1 LKVRAASFAARTD
14 FQATKREEMTMSD
27 FPMLIGGKLTKGDG
41 VLKVINPATEETFAT
56 VERASEKQA
65 ADAIAAAKAAFPAWA
80 KTPIAKRQAIVS
92 KIADVVRDN
101 AAELASL
108 LTAEQ
113 GKPLPEAQGEVAW
126 TEGYLRH
133 YATLNLETKVVQ
145 DDAAAR
151 VEVRRK
157 PLGVVVGIVA
167 WNFPLV
173 LAAWKIGPALV
184 AGNTIVLKPAPTTP
198 VATLRL
204 AALIKD
210 VVPAGVVNVV
220 ADQNDLGGFLTSH
233 PDVAK
238 VSFTG
243 STETGKKI
251 MRTGADT
258 LKRLTLEL
266 GGNDVAIVLD
276 DVDVKNV
283 APKIF
288 DAAMLNCGQVCMAAK
303 RIYVQDGVYDA
314 MAQEMSAIA
323 RDVVVD
329 DGSKQGTRV
338 GPLQNKM
345 QFEKVKGLLDSAR
358 KEGAT
363 VVGGETGGRSGY
375 FIKPAIVT
383 NVKEGSRVV
392 DEEQFGP
399 VIPLIRF
406 KSDDEI
412 VARANASQYGL
423 GGSVWS
429 SNFDRARKIAED
441 IDAGTVW
448 INQHITIGPHIPMAG
463 AKQSGIGVEQSL
475 EGLAEFT
482 QVRVLNMAKA

>member
-1 LKVRAASFAARTD
+1 
-14 FQATKREEMTMSD
+14 MSD
-27 FPMLIGGKLTKGDG
+27 YPMLIGGKLVDGDNK
-41 VLKVINPATEETFAT
+41 LKVVNPATEAVFAT
-56 VERASEKQA
+56 IERASQKQA
-65 ADAIAAAKAAFPAWA
+65 GEAIAAAKAAFPAWS
-80 KTPIAKRQAIVS
+80 KTPIEKRQAAVS
-92 KIADVVRDN
+92 KIADIVRDN
-101 AAELASL
+101 ATELAGL

-113 GKPLPEAQGEVAW
+113 GKPLPEALGEMAW

-133 YATLNLETKVVQ
+133 YATLSLETKVVQ
-145 DDAAAR
+145 DDATAR
-151 VEVRRK
+151 VEVHRK

-167 WNFPLV
+167 WNFPVL
-173 LAAWKIGPALV
+173 LAAWKLGPALV

-198 VATLRL
+198 VATLRF

-210 VVPAGVVNVV
+210 AVPPGVVNVI
-220 ADQNDLGGFLTSH
+220 ADENELGAFLTSH

-251 MRTGADT
+251 MKSGADT

-276 DVDVKNV
+276 DVNVKEV

-303 RIYVQDGVYDA
+303 RIYVQDAIYDEMASA
-314 MAQEMSAIA
+314 MAAIA
-323 RDVVVD
+323 KDVVVD
-329 DGSKQGTRV
+329 DGAKQGARI
-338 GPLQNKM
+338 GPLQNRM
-345 QFEKVKGLLDSAR
+345 QFEKVKGLIDSAK

-363 VVGGETGGRSGY
+363 VVGGESGGRSGF

-383 NVKEGSRVV
+383 NVKEGNRIV

-406 KSDDEI
+406 KSDSEI
-412 VARANASQYGL
+412 VSRANASPYGL

-463 AKQSGIGVEQSL
+463 SKQSGIGVEQSQ

>member
-1 LKVRAASFAARTD
+1 
-14 FQATKREEMTMSD
+14 MSD
-27 FPMLIGGKLTKGDG
+27 YPMLIGGKLVPGDKT
-41 VLKVINPATEETFAT
+41 LKVVNPATEEVFAG
-56 VERASEKQA
+56 VARASEKDA
-65 ADAIAAAKAAFPAWA
+65 ASAIAAAKAAFPAWS
-80 KTPIAKRQAIVS
+80 KTPIEKRQAIVT
-92 KIADVVRDN
+92 KIADAVRDN
-101 AAELASL
+101 AGELARI

-113 GKPLPEAQGEVAW
+113 GKPLPESQGEMAW

-133 YATLNLETKVVQ
+133 AATLSLEPKVVQ

-151 VEVRRK
+151 VEVHRK

-167 WNFPLV
+167 WNFPVL
-173 LAAWKIGPALV
+173 LAAWKIGPALI

-198 VATLRL
+198 AATLKL
-204 AALIKD
+204 GALIKD
-210 VVPAGVVNVV
+210 IVPPGVVNII
-220 ADQNDLGGFLTSH
+220 ADENDLGPYLTSH

-243 STETGKKI
+243 SVETGRKI
-251 MRTGADT
+251 MKSGADT

-276 DVDVKNV
+276 DVNVAEV

-303 RIYVQDGVYDA
+303 RIYVQDKIYDEMASA
-314 MAQEMSAIA
+314 MTAIA
-323 RDVVVD
+323 KDAVVD
-329 DGSKQGTRV
+329 DGSKQGTRL
-338 GPLQNKM
+338 GPLQNKA
-345 QFEKVKGLLDSAR
+345 QFEKVRGLIDSAK
-358 KEGAT
+358 KEGAK
-363 VVGGETGGRSGY
+363 VVGGDSGGRAGY

-383 NVKEGSRVV
+383 NVKEGNRIV

-406 KSDDEI
+406 KSDEEI

-429 SNFDRARKIAED
+429 SNFARARKIAEE

-463 AKQSGIGVEQSL
+463 AKQSGVGVEQGL

-482 QVRVLNMAKA
+482 QVRVLNMAKSA

>member
-1 LKVRAASFAARTD
+1 
-14 FQATKREEMTMSD
+14 MSD
-27 FPMLIGGKLTKGDG
+27 FPMLIGGKLVDGDHK
-41 VLKVINPATEETFAT
+41 LKVVNPATEEVFAT
-56 VERASEKQA
+56 VERASQKQA
-65 ADAIAAAKAAFPAWA
+65 GEAIAAAKAAFPAWS
-80 KTPIAKRQAIVS
+80 KKPIAERQAIVN
-92 KIADVVRDN
+92 KIADAVRDN
-101 AAELASL
+101 ADELARL
-108 LTAEQ
+108 MTAEQ
-113 GKPLPEAQGEVAW
+113 GKPLPESLGEMAW

-133 YATLNLETKVVQ
+133 YATLAPEMKVVQ
-145 DDAAAR
+145 DDETAR
-151 VEVRRK
+151 VEVHRK

-167 WNFPLV
+167 WNFPVL

-184 AGNTIVLKPAPTTP
+184 AGNTIVVKPAPTTP
-198 VATLRL
+198 IATLKL

-210 VVPAGVVNVV
+210 IVPPGVVNVI
-220 ADQNDLGGFLTSH
+220 ADENDLGAFLTSH

-251 MRTGADT
+251 MKSGADT

-276 DVDVKNV
+276 DVNVKEV

-303 RIYVQDGVYDA
+303 RIFVQEGVYDA
-314 MAQEMSAIA
+314 MAKEMAAIA
-323 RDVVVD
+323 KDVVVD
-329 DGSKQGTRV
+329 DGLKQGTRV
-338 GPLQNKM
+338 GPLQNRM
-345 QFEKVKGLLDSAR
+345 QFEKVKGILESAR

-363 VVGGETGGRSGY
+363 IVGGDTGGRSGY

-383 NVKEGSRVV
+383 NVKEGNRIV

-412 VARANASQYGL
+412 VNRANASPYGL

-429 SNFDRARKIAED
+429 SSFDRARKIAED

>member
-1 LKVRAASFAARTD
+1 
-14 FQATKREEMTMSD
+14 MSD
-27 FPMLIGGKLTKGDG
+27 FPMLIGGKLVDGDQN
-41 VLKVINPATEETFAT
+41 LKVVNPATEEVFAT
-56 VERASEKQA
+56 VERASQKQA
-65 ADAIAAAKAAFPAWA
+65 GEAIAAAKAAFPAWA
-80 KTPIAKRQAIVS
+80 KTPIEKRQAVVS
-92 KIADVVRDN
+92 KIADIVRDN
-101 AAELASL
+101 AAELAGL
-108 LTAEQ
+108 MTAEQ
-113 GKPLPEAQGEVAW
+113 GKPLPESMGEMAW

-133 YATLNLETKVVQ
+133 YATLGLETKVVQ
-145 DDAAAR
+145 DDATAR
-151 VEVRRK
+151 VEVHRK

-173 LAAWKIGPALV
+173 LAAWKIGPALI

-198 VATLRL
+198 VTTLRF

-210 VVPAGVVNVV
+210 AVPPGVVNVI
-220 ADQNDLGGFLTSH
+220 ADENDLGGFLTSH

-251 MRTGADT
+251 MKSGADT

-276 DVDVKNV
+276 DVNVKDV

-303 RIYVQDGVYDA
+303 RIYVQDAIYDEMANA
-314 MAQEMSAIA
+314 MAAIA

-329 DGSKQGTRV
+329 EGTKQGARV

-345 QFEKVKGLLDSAR
+345 QFEKVKGLIESAR

-363 VVGGETGGRSGY
+363 VVGGESGGRAGY
-375 FIKPAIVT
+375 FISPAIVT
-383 NVKEGSRVV
+383 NVKEGNRIV

-406 KSDDEI
+406 KTDNEI
-412 VARANASQYGL
+412 VARANASPYGL

-463 AKQSGIGVEQSL
+463 SKQSGVGVEQGL

-482 QVRVLNMAKA
+482 QLRVLNMAKV

>member
-1 LKVRAASFAARTD
+1 
-14 FQATKREEMTMSD
+14 MSD
-27 FPMLIGGKLTKGDG
+27 FPMLIGGKLVDGDHQ
-41 VLKVINPATEETFAT
+41 LKVVNPSTEEVFAT
-56 VERASEKQA
+56 VERASQKQA
-65 ADAIAAAKAAFPAWA
+65 GEAIAAAKAAFPAWS
-80 KTPIAKRQAIVS
+80 KKPIAERQAIVNR
-92 KIADVVRDN
+92 IADAVRDN
-101 AAELASL
+101 ADELARL

-113 GKPLPEAQGEVAW
+113 GKPLAEAQGEMAW

-133 YATLNLETKVVQ
+133 YATLAPEMKVVQ
-145 DDAAAR
+145 DDETAR
-151 VEVRRK
+151 VEVHRK

-167 WNFPLV
+167 WNFPVV

-184 AGNTIVLKPAPTTP
+184 AGNTIVVKPAPTTP
-198 VATLRL
+198 VATLKL

-210 VVPAGVVNVV
+210 IAPPGVVNVI
-220 ADQNDLGGFLTSH
+220 ADENDLGAYLTSH

-251 MRTGADT
+251 MKSGADT

-276 DVDVKNV
+276 DVNVKEV

-303 RIYVQDGVYDA
+303 RIFVQEGVYDA
-314 MAQEMSAIA
+314 MAKEMAAIA
-323 RDVVVD
+323 QDVVVD
-329 DGSKQGTRV
+329 DGFKQGTRV

-345 QFEKVKGLLDSAR
+345 QFEKVKGILESAK

-363 VVGGETGGRSGY
+363 IVGGDSGGRSGY

-383 NVKEGSRVV
+383 NVKEGSRIV

-399 VIPLIRF
+399 VIPLIKF

-412 VARANASQYGL
+412 VSRANASPYGL

>member
-1 LKVRAASFAARTD
+1 
-14 FQATKREEMTMSD
+14 MSD
-27 FPMLIGGKLTKGDG
+27 FPMLIGGKLVTGDHK
-41 VLKVINPATEETFAT
+41 LKVVNPATEEVFAT

-65 ADAIAAAKAAFPAWA
+65 GEAIAAAKAAFPAWA
-80 KTPIAKRQAIVS
+80 KTPIEKRQAVVS
-92 KIADVVRDN
+92 KIADIVRDN
-101 AAELASL
+101 AAELAGL

-113 GKPLPEAQGEVAW
+113 GKPLPEALGEMAW

-133 YATLNLETKVVQ
+133 YATLSLETTVVQ

-151 VEVRRK
+151 VEVHRK

-167 WNFPLV
+167 WNFPLL

-184 AGNTIVLKPAPTTP
+184 AGNTAVLKPAPTTP
-198 VATLRL
+198 VTTLRF

-210 VVPAGVVNVV
+210 AVPPGVVNII
-220 ADQNDLGGFLTSH
+220 ADENDLGAYLTSH

-243 STETGKKI
+243 STATGKKI
-251 MRTGADT
+251 MKSGADT

-276 DVDVKNV
+276 DVNVNEV

-303 RIYVQDGVYDA
+303 RIYVQDAIYDEMASA
-314 MAQEMSAIA
+314 MAAIA
-323 RDVVVD
+323 KDVVVD
-329 DGSKQGTRV
+329 DGAKQGARV
-338 GPLQNKM
+338 GPLQNRM
-345 QFEKVKGLLDSAR
+345 QFEKVKGLIDSAK

-363 VVGGETGGRSGY
+363 VVGGESGGRSGF

-383 NVKEGSRVV
+383 NVKEGNRIV

-406 KSDDEI
+406 KSDSEI
-412 VARANASQYGL
+412 VARANASPYGL

-429 SNFDRARKIAED
+429 SNLDRARKIAEE

-463 AKQSGIGVEQSL
+463 SKQSGIGVEQSL

>member
-1 LKVRAASFAARTD
+1 
-14 FQATKREEMTMSD
+14 MSD
-27 FPMLIGGKLTKGDG
+27 FKMLINGKLVAGDHK
-41 VLKVINPATEETFAT
+41 LKVLNPATEETFAI
-56 VERASEKQA
+56 VARASQDQA
-65 ADAIAAAKAAFPAWA
+65 GEAIAAAKAAFPAWS
-80 KTPIAKRQAIVS
+80 KTPIEKRQAAVA
-92 KIADVVRDN
+92 KIADVLRDN
-101 AAELASL
+101 AAELARL

-133 YATLNLETKVVQ
+133 YATLSLETKVVQ
-145 DDAAAR
+145 DDATAR
-151 VEVRRK
+151 VEVHRK

-204 AALIKD
+204 GELIKD
-210 VVPAGVVNVV
+210 VVPPGVVNIIT
-220 ADQNDLGGFLTSH
+220 DENDLGAYLTSH

-243 STETGKKI
+243 STATGKKI
-251 MRTGADT
+251 MKAGADT

-276 DVDVKNV
+276 DVNVKEI

-303 RIYVQDGVYDA
+303 RIYVQDSIYDEMVAA
-314 MAQEMSAIA
+314 MTAIA
-323 RDVVVD
+323 KDVVVD

-338 GPLQNKM
+338 GPLQNKS
-345 QFEKVKGLLDSAR
+345 QFEKIKDLIDSAR
-358 KEGAT
+358 KEGGT
-363 VVGGETGGRSGY
+363 VIGGETGGRAGY
-375 FIKPAIVT
+375 FIKPAIVA
-383 NVKEGSRVV
+383 NVKEGNRIV

-406 KSDDEI
+406 KTDAEI
-412 VARANASQYGL
+412 AARANASPYGL

-429 SNFDRARKIAED
+429 SNFERARKIAED

-463 AKQSGIGVEQSL
+463 AKQSGIGVEQGL

-482 QVRVLNMAKA
+482 QVRVLNMMKQ

>member
-1 LKVRAASFAARTD
+1 MID
-14 FQATKREEMTMSD
+14 Y
-27 FPMLIGGKLTKGDG
+27 PMLIDGKLVDGDRK
-41 VLKVINPATEETFAT
+41 LKVINPATEEPFAT
-56 VERASEKQA
+56 IETASEKQA
-65 ADAIAAAKAAFPAWA
+65 AAAIAAAKAAFPKWA
-80 KTPIAKRQAIVS
+80 KTPIEKRQAVVS

-113 GKPLPEAQGEVAW
+113 GKPLSESQGEMAW

-133 YATLNLETKVVQ
+133 YATLAPEVKVVQ
-145 DDAAAR
+145 DDATAR
-151 VEVRRK
+151 VEVHRK

-167 WNFPLV
+167 WNFPVL

-184 AGNTIVLKPAPTTP
+184 AGNTVVLKPAPTTP

-210 VVPAGVVNVV
+210 VVPPGVVNII
-220 ADQNDLGGFLTSH
+220 ADENDLGGYLTSH

-243 STETGKKI
+243 STETGRKI
-251 MRTGADT
+251 MKSSADT

-276 DVDVKNV
+276 DVDVKAV

-314 MAQEMSAIA
+314 MAAEMTAIA
-323 RDVVVD
+323 NEIVVD
-329 DGSKQGTRV
+329 DGAKQGTRV

-345 QFEKVKGLLDSAR
+345 QFEKVKGLIAAAK
-358 KEGAT
+358 KEGAI
-363 VVGGETGGRSGY
+363 VAGGGSGGRTGY
-375 FIKPAIVT
+375 FISPAIIT
-383 NVKEGSRVV
+383 NVKEGNRVV

-406 KSDDEI
+406 KTDEEI
-412 VARANASQYGL
+412 VTRANASPYGL

-482 QVRVLNMAKA
+482 QLRVLNMAK

>member
-1 LKVRAASFAARTD
+1 
-14 FQATKREEMTMSD
+14 MSD
-27 FPMLIGGKLTKGDG
+27 FKMLINGKLVAGDHK
-41 VLKVINPATEETFAT
+41 LKVLNPATEETFAI
-56 VERASEKQA
+56 VARASQDQA
-65 ADAIAAAKAAFPAWA
+65 GEAIAAAKAAFPAWS
-80 KTPIAKRQAIVS
+80 KTPIEKRQAAVA
-92 KIADVVRDN
+92 KIADVLRDN
-101 AAELASL
+101 AAELARL

-133 YATLNLETKVVQ
+133 YATLSLETKVVQ
-145 DDAAAR
+145 DDATAR
-151 VEVRRK
+151 VEVHRK

-204 AALIKD
+204 GELIKD
-210 VVPAGVVNVV
+210 VVPPGVVNIIT
-220 ADQNDLGGFLTSH
+220 DENDLGAYLTSH

-243 STETGKKI
+243 STATGKKI
-251 MRTGADT
+251 MKAGADT

-276 DVDVKNV
+276 DVNVKEI

-303 RIYVQDGVYDA
+303 RIYVQDSIYDEMVAA
-314 MAQEMSAIA
+314 MTAIA
-323 RDVVVD
+323 KDVVVD

-338 GPLQNKM
+338 GPLQNKS
-345 QFEKVKGLLDSAR
+345 QFEKVKDLIDSAK
-358 KEGAT
+358 KEGGT
-363 VVGGETGGRSGY
+363 VIGGETGGRAGY
-375 FIKPAIVT
+375 FIKPAIVA
-383 NVKEGSRVV
+383 NVKEGNRIV

-406 KSDDEI
+406 KTDAEI
-412 VARANASQYGL
+412 AARANASPYGL

-429 SNFDRARKIAED
+429 SNFERARKIAED

-463 AKQSGIGVEQSL
+463 AKQSGIGVEQGL

-482 QVRVLNMAKA
+482 QVRVLNMMKQ

>member
-1 LKVRAASFAARTD
+1 
-14 FQATKREEMTMSD
+14 MSD
-27 FPMLIGGKLTKGDG
+27 FPMLIGGKLVDGDHKLN
-41 VLKVINPATEETFAT
+41 VVNPATEEVFAT
-56 VERASEKQA
+56 VERASQRQA
-65 ADAIAAAKAAFPAWA
+65 AEAVAAAKAAFPAWS
-80 KTPIAKRQAIVS
+80 KTPIEKRQANVS
-92 KIADVVRDN
+92 KLADAVRDN
-101 AAELASL
+101 ADELARL

-113 GKPLPEAQGEVAW
+113 GKPLPEAQGEMAW

-133 YATLNLETKVVQ
+133 YSTLAPEVQVVQ
-145 DDAAAR
+145 DDATAR
-151 VEVRRK
+151 VEVHRK

-167 WNFPLV
+167 WNFPVL

-198 VATLRL
+198 VATLKF

-210 VVPAGVVNVV
+210 IVPPGVVNVI
-220 ADQNDLGGFLTSH
+220 ADENDLGAYLTSH

-251 MRTGADT
+251 MKSGADT

-276 DVDVKNV
+276 DVDVKDV

-314 MAQEMSAIA
+314 MAKEMAAIA
-323 RDVVVD
+323 KDVVVD
-329 DGSKQGTRV
+329 DGAKQGTRV

-345 QFEKVKGLLDSAR
+345 QFEKVKGILASAR
-358 KEGAT
+358 SEGAT
-363 VVGGETGGRSGY
+363 IVGGETGGRSGY

-383 NVKEGSRVV
+383 NVKEGNRIV

-406 KSDDEI
+406 KTDDEI
-412 VARANASQYGL
+412 VARANASPYGL

-429 SNFDRARKIAED
+429 SNFERARKIAED

-482 QVRVLNMAKA
+482 QVRVLNMAKS

>member
-1 LKVRAASFAARTD
+1 
-14 FQATKREEMTMSD
+14 MSD
-27 FPMLIGGKLTKGDG
+27 YPMLIGGKLVDGDNK
-41 VLKVINPATEETFAT
+41 LKVVNPATEAVFAT
-56 VERASEKQA
+56 IERASQKQA
-65 ADAIAAAKAAFPAWA
+65 GEAIAAAKAAFPAWS
-80 KTPIAKRQAIVS
+80 KTPIEKRQAAVS
-92 KIADVVRDN
+92 KIADIVRDN
-101 AAELASL
+101 AAELAGL

-113 GKPLPEAQGEVAW
+113 GKPLPEALGEMAW

-133 YATLNLETKVVQ
+133 YATLSLETKVVQ
-145 DDAAAR
+145 DDATAR
-151 VEVRRK
+151 VEVHRK

-167 WNFPLV
+167 WNFPVL
-173 LAAWKIGPALV
+173 LAAWKLGPALV

-198 VATLRL
+198 VATLRF

-210 VVPAGVVNVV
+210 AVPPGVVNVI
-220 ADQNDLGGFLTSH
+220 ADENELGAFLTSH

-251 MRTGADT
+251 MKSGADT

-276 DVDVKNV
+276 DVNVKEV

-303 RIYVQDGVYDA
+303 RIYVQDAIYDEMASA
-314 MAQEMSAIA
+314 MAAIA
-323 RDVVVD
+323 KDVVVD
-329 DGSKQGTRV
+329 DGAKQGARI
-338 GPLQNKM
+338 GPLQNRM
-345 QFEKVKGLLDSAR
+345 QFEKVKGLIDSAK

-363 VVGGETGGRSGY
+363 VVGGESGGRTGF
-375 FIKPAIVT
+375 FIKPAIIT
-383 NVKEGSRVV
+383 NVKEGNRIV

-406 KSDDEI
+406 KSDSEI
-412 VARANASQYGL
+412 VSRANASPYGL

-463 AKQSGIGVEQSL
+463 SKQSGIGVEQSQ

>member
-1 LKVRAASFAARTD
+1 
-14 FQATKREEMTMSD
+14 MSD
-27 FPMLIGGKLTKGDG
+27 FPMLIGGKLVDGDHK
-41 VLKVINPATEETFAT
+41 LKVVNPATEEVFAT
-56 VERASEKQA
+56 VERASQKQA
-65 ADAIAAAKAAFPAWA
+65 GEAIAAAKAAFPAWS
-80 KTPIAKRQAIVS
+80 KKPIAERQAIVN
-92 KIADVVRDN
+92 KIADAVRDN
-101 AAELASL
+101 ADELARL
-108 LTAEQ
+108 MTAEQ
-113 GKPLPEAQGEVAW
+113 GKPLPESLGEMAW

-133 YATLNLETKVVQ
+133 YATLAPEMKVVQ
-145 DDAAAR
+145 DDETAR
-151 VEVRRK
+151 VEVHRK

-167 WNFPLV
+167 WNFPVL

-184 AGNTIVLKPAPTTP
+184 AGNTIVVKPAPTTP
-198 VATLRL
+198 VATLKL

-210 VVPAGVVNVV
+210 IVPPGVVNVI
-220 ADQNDLGGFLTSH
+220 ADENDLGAYLTSH

-251 MRTGADT
+251 MKSGADT

-276 DVDVKNV
+276 DVNVKEV

-303 RIYVQDGVYDA
+303 RIFVQEGVYDA
-314 MAQEMSAIA
+314 MAKEMAAIA
-323 RDVVVD
+323 KDIVVD
-329 DGSKQGTRV
+329 DGLKQGTRV
-338 GPLQNKM
+338 GPLQNRM
-345 QFEKVKGLLDSAR
+345 QFEKVKGILESAR

-363 VVGGETGGRSGY
+363 IVGGDTGGRSGY

-383 NVKEGSRVV
+383 NVKEGNRIV

-412 VARANASQYGL
+412 VNRANASPYGL

-429 SNFDRARKIAED
+429 SSFDRARKIAED